1 MLHGTPSN
9 KRLHPQE
16 KCSGGNERSSMSTNG
31 ELESTGDA
39 SVMSDTR
46 VNDSDMD
53 NSRHVDSTVDVSE
66 DRANDSSVDVSEDR
80 ADDSSVDVS
89 GEHIPNDAE
98 HHCSLKHD

>member
-1 MLHGTPSN
+1 VLHGTPSN

-66 DRANDSSVDVSEDR
+66 DRA
-80 ADDSSVDVS
+80 DDSSVDVS
-89 GEHIPNDAE
+89 GEHISNDAE